1 MRRCLNDLNNSSS
14 KRPGWLTLP
23 YAMILAAMHGMLV
36 CRLSAAITVQE
47 AQAPLC
53 LGSSSLHVGDG
64 SCRGV
69 QGSGH
74 VSMACCPGF
83 AALFG
88 LHAQPTQCA
97 VPLSTS
103 VAVMACQRCTAL
115 HMRIVG
121 CTTATTR
128 HAIPAIAVHVRPL
141 HLPGP
146 SSKLRRAAVA
156 ATEAAAPLVATSAA
170 GGDPHA
176 DHQPAVRIT

>member
-1 MRRCLNDLNNSSS
+1 MANPAICNDFGGNAWDACMQTECCDHSTGGASTTLLGQQQSPCRRWKLPR
-14 KRPGWLTLP
+14 RPGQRPCQHGVLP
-23 YAMILAAMHGMLV
+23 RL
-36 CRLSAAITVQE
+36 CR
-47 AQAPLC
+47 
-53 LGSSSLHVGDG
+53 
-64 SCRGV
+64 
-69 QGSGH
+69 
-74 VSMACCPGF
+74 
-83 AALFG
+83 ALR